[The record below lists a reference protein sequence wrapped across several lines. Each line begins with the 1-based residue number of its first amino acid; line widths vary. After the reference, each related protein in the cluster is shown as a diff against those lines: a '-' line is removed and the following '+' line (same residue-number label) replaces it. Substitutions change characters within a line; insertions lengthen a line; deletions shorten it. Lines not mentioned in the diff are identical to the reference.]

1 MKRYSIGFSECHK
14 TGTIIHIAIDGE
26 YSGHIV
32 ISDVEKDESKYAVE
46 ELKNVGVKRIVM
58 LTGDS
63 KKVAES
69 VAGNLVIDEYF
80 SELLPQEKVL
90 KVEGLLASK
99 NKDENLAFVGDGIND
114 APVLARSDIGIAMGA
129 CGSDAAIEASDVVL
143 MDDNPLKIA
152 KAIKISKKCMNIVRE
167 NIIFALS
174 VKFICLVLGAL
185 GFANMWVAV
194 FADVGVMLIAILNA
208 LRALRVK
215 FR

>member
-1 MKRYSIGFSECHK
+1 
-14 TGTIIHIAIDGE
+14 
-26 YSGHIV
+26 
-32 ISDVEKDESKYAVE
+32 
-46 ELKNVGVKRIVM
+46 M